1 MSVWRVYTSMYAEI
15 AKGLLSL
22 AFLILVAAFAAGRAC
37 DAATPWA
44 DQYHPRENLAV
55 PGFSIS
61 QVTGFAPGQQAR
73 AWRVEEMSSSEP
85 ANVFYRGQVC
95 RMTFQFTNRTNK
107 AINARA
113 TLKVVHYRF
122 TQPRADEF
130 QVVARNLGIV
140 GRVPIRVSLPPR
152 GFENIAVTAPLP
164 EIFGGFRLVA
174 VLPGFGQR
182 LAADVVRV
190 RRPDWVPT
198 EFPVQTLDV
207 TSPAFLQRVGVHA
220 VRMFVAYHPTT
231 SPGFKSWMAHER
243 VVLQAYWKHHIT
255 IMLGADTGGP
265 QPLGQWRH
273 RLNSKNQMVG
283 GYNGTTWPPSSDP
296 DFTRFVRLLT
306 VKYGYPRGPITAWCL
321 YNEPWQGGGISG
333 WLGDIPRYREAYR
346 AMAKGVLQARRLAHV
361 SVLVGGTD
369 SSQNAI
375 DNLFCGGRNRF
386 LPIFNYCSE
395 HYQGL
400 NPHSTLALWRDRRG
414 TYGPVRIWDTESWIC
429 NAANLMPAILGSWR
443 AAGYGRIMGI
453 MCVHCSYLVYSHIR
467 TAGGKVQPMMTNEAL
482 DSAAGVAALA
492 HFVGDRP
499 FKKILFRNGLPWVF
513 VFGGLKDKSGRS
525 NPYGGT
531 VIVTGKLRDKTALY
545 RAVKI
550 HHDAR
555 MLIAANPVYALFD
568 CYGNRIPAVRN
579 QLVVPLNTSGYYLR
593 GNGRPGSFDKL
604 LAAIKAARIQRIDP
618 VQIIAHDMT
627 APLSEHP
634 DLRLSITDVLNRPIT
649 GILHVK
655 LGHLR
660 IGEPTRNLRIGPN
673 QTLQVHVPVTG
684 GAAVPSNTYFLRAVF
699 NVGKSRSV
707 THLEAMHCNVI
718 ARRHMVINGNLAA
731 WRGVLPQPMTVGA
744 DKMTLKQR
752 AWLGWTGV
760 GKSKSGATGGRSTLI
775 ALVRKMPASVWD
787 VTKPFPSTVKPGFAV
802 GYLAYGKKFFY
813 FLGKVADDTQCA
825 GTLRWPLSKKVT
837 NSFFF
842 PSKVYAPRR
851 NAQGKFIGW
860 TTLIWPKGVPHYTY
874 RRGPILPCGC
884 GNRSSQ
890 TDNIQLAFNVVPPN
904 NVKLTGYYPYPPG
917 TMPQYISF
925 ADTNYEFALNKVA
938 PRYGG
943 GTQIWRLLRPGMP
956 FIDFFPRQPATRYEK
971 HGSVRHGKLIIKRI
985 ADTRIFE
992 CAIPWSRILLV
1003 QQRLDA
1009 GKTIKFTF
1017 RVNLSDGM
1025 GFELAR
1031 DRSVSKPNDMTFHPT
1046 WVRHWSNELRF
1057 GFQR

>member
-1 MSVWRVYTSMYAEI
+1 MKLWVRGAFMRQYTRRPASACW
-15 AKGLLSL
+15 ALV
-22 AFLILVAAFAAGRAC
+22 FLILATGRAC

-44 DQYHPRENLAV
+44 DQYHPQENLAV

-61 QVTGFAPGQQAR
+61 QVTGFMPGQQA
-73 AWRVEEMSSSEP
+73 ATWRVEEISSSEP
-85 ANVFYRGQVC
+85 ANVFYRGQPC
-95 RMTFQFTNRTNK
+95 RMTFQFTNQTNK
-107 AINARA
+107 ALAVRA
-113 TLKVVHYRF
+113 MLEVVHYKF
-122 TQPRADEF
+122 LQPRSHEF
-130 QVVARNLGIV
+130 RVVAHNLGIV
-140 GRVPIRVSLPPR
+140 GCVPMNVSLAPH
-152 GFENIAVTAPLP
+152 GFENITVAAPLP
-164 EIFGGFRLVA
+164 ETFGGYRLVA
-174 VLPGFGQR
+174 VFPGFGQR
-182 LAADVVRV
+182 MAADVVRV
-190 RRPDWVPT
+190 RRPDWVST

-207 TSPAFLQRVGVHA
+207 TSPAFLQRIGVHA
-220 VRMFVAYHPTT
+220 VRMFVSYHPTT
-231 SPGFKSWMAHER
+231 SSGFNQWMAHEGI
-243 VVLQAYWKHHIT
+243 VLRTFWKHHIT

-283 GYNGTTWPPSSDP
+283 GYNGTTWLPSSDP

-306 VKYGYPRGPITAWCL
+306 VKYGYPHGPITAWCL

-333 WLGDIPRYREAYR
+333 WLGDIPRYRQAYR
-346 AMAKGVLQARRLAHV
+346 AMAAGVLQARKLAHV
-361 SVLVGGTD
+361 RVLVGGTD

-400 NPHSTLALWRDRRG
+400 NSHSTLAMWRDRRG
-414 TYGPVRIWDTESWIC
+414 AYGPVRIWDTESWIC

-443 AAGYGRIMGI
+443 AAGYGRVMGI
-453 MCVHCSYLVYSHIR
+453 MEVHCSYLVYSHAR
-467 TAGGKVQPMMTNEAL
+467 TADGSVHPIMTTEAL

-492 HFVGDRP
+492 HFMGDRP

-513 VFGGLKDKSGRS
+513 VFGGVKDKSGRS

-531 VIVTGKLRDKTALY
+531 VIVTGKLEDKSALY

-555 MLIAANPVYALFD
+555 MLIAANPAYALFD

-579 QLVVPLNTSGYYLR
+579 RLVVPLNTSGYYLR
-593 GNGRPGSFDKL
+593 GNGKPESFDKL
-604 LAAIKAARIQRIDP
+604 LAAIKTARIQGIDP

-627 APLSEHP
+627 YPLSEHP
-634 DLRLSITDVLNRPIT
+634 YLRLSITDVLNRPIT
-649 GILHVK
+649 GVLHVK

-660 IGEPTRNLRIGPN
+660 MGEPTRNLRIGPN
-673 QTLQVHVPVTG
+673 QTLQVNVPVTG

-699 NVGKSRSV
+699 NAGKSGSV

-731 WRGVLPQPMTVGA
+731 WRGALPQPMTVGA
-744 DKMTLKQR
+744 DRMTLKQR

-760 GKSKSGATGGRSTLI
+760 GKAMAVPASGRSTLI
-775 ALVRKMPASVWD
+775 ALMRKMPASVWD
-787 VTKPFPSTVKPGFAV
+787 VTKPFPTTVKPGFAV
-802 GYLAYGKKFFY
+802 GYLAYGKKYFY
-813 FLGKVADDTQCA
+813 FLGKVADDTPCA

-842 PSKVYAPRR
+842 PNKVYAPRR
-851 NAQGKFIGW
+851 NAQGKIIGW

-874 RRGPILPCGC
+874 RRGPVLPCGC
-884 GNRSSQ
+884 GNRASQ
-890 TDNIQLAFNVVPPN
+890 TDNIQLAFNVVPPDD
-904 NVKLTGYYPYPPG
+904 VKLTGYYPYPPG
-917 TMPQYISF
+917 TMPQYTSF
-925 ADTNYEFALNKVA
+925 ADTNYEFALNQVA
-938 PRYGG
+938 AKYGG

-956 FIDFFPRQPATRYEK
+956 MINFFPRQPAQRYEK
-971 HGSVRHGKLIIKRI
+971 NGSVQHGKLIIKRI

-992 CAIPWSRILLV
+992 CAIPWSRIPLV
-1003 QQRLDA
+1003 KQRLDA

-1025 GFELAR
+1025 GFELSR
-1031 DRSVSKPNDMTFHPT
+1031 NRSVSKPNDMTFHPG
-1046 WVRHWSNELRF
+1046 WLRHWSNELRF